1 MFTLPLALGSLGVEN
16 CLRHRSLLGALVLRA
31 CHVTARCWEPWC
43 EELFA
48 LPIALSCGV
57 SGPYWGSFWR
67 PLGAL
72 LDCLWALLGP
82 SWGPLGPS
90 WGLLEAFGS
99 LGALLAASW
108 GPLGSLLGLSWG
120 SLGAVL
126 GPSRAVSGPSWAVL
140 EPSWAFFGSF
150 CEPLGPSWDD
160 LWSLLG
166 SFRQCL
172 GRKC

>member
-31 CHVTARCWEPWC
+31 CHVTARCWKPC
-43 EELFA
+43 EKLFA
-48 LPIALSCGV
+48 LPIALSCSV

-82 SWGPLGPS
+82 SWGPLGQS
-90 WGLLEAFGS
+90 WGLLEAFGR

-108 GPLGSLLGLSWG
+108 GPLGSFLGLSWG
-120 SLGAVL
+120 RLGALSGSFGALLDRLGAVFVPFW
-126 GPSRAVSGPSWAVL
+126 GPV
-140 EPSWAFFGSF
+140 GSY
-150 CEPLGPSWDD
+150 WDD
-160 LWSLLG
+160 IWSLLG
-166 SFRQCL
+166 SFRTCL